1 MKKQITS
8 VSLSQNAKM
17 MAALYLVMSI
27 PMAAVFALFVVNTGQ
42 AVGAIATL
50 VIFPLVYCAV
60 AYVGML
66 LAAWFYNLVAK
77 RVGGFEFTTAE
88 VKQG

>member
-17 MAALYLVMSI
+17 MAALYLAMSV
-27 PMAAVFALFVVNTGQ
+27 PMAAVFALFIANTGQ
-42 AVGAIATL
+42 SGQAVAAL
-50 VIFPLVYCAV
+50 VIFPLVYGAV
-60 AYVGML
+60 AYVGTL
-66 LAAWFYNLVAK
+66 LGAWFYNLVAK

-88 VKQG
+88 VSNG